1 MKPILHALSMIEDVL
16 GWLSAAAMFTIM
28 LVVVCDVVLR
38 YFFHSPLS
46 WAYDLISLYL
56 VAAVFFLSL
65 SAAYSEG
72 AHVNVD
78 ILQQALPQRSIRLT
92 EIVTTAI
99 GAIVF
104 ALIAYFGAL
113 RTQDAYMSG
122 DVLSGAI
129 PWPTWPSLA
138 LVPLGCGLMALR
150 LTAHFFAHL
159 LSFVT
164 GRDLIPASIGHHGA
178 GDRFE

>member
-1 MKPILHALSMIEDVL
+1 MKPIQRALSVIENAL
-16 GWLSAAAMFTIM
+16 GWLSAAAMFAIM
-28 LVVVCDVVLR
+28 LVVVCDVVMR
-38 YFFHSPLS
+38 YVFHSPLS

-65 SAAYSEG
+65 PAAYTEG

-78 ILQQALPQRSIRLT
+78 ILQQTFPPRAIRLT
-92 EIVTTAI
+92 EVVTTAI

-104 ALIAYFGAL
+104 GLITYFGIL
-113 RTQDAYMSG
+113 RTVDAYVSR

-138 LVPLGCGLMALR
+138 LVPLGCGLMTLR
-150 LTAHFFAHL
+150 LAAQFTAQL
-159 LSFVT
+159 LSLAT
-164 GRDLIPASIGHHGA
+164 GRDLVPVRIGHGEGEH
-178 GDRFE
+178 FE